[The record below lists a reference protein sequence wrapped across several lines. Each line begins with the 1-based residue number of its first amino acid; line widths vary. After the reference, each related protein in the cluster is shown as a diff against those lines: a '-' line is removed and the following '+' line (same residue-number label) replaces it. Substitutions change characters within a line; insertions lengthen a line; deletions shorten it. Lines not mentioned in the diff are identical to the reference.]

1 MSAKVK
7 SVSFGESSV
16 GQKRPSD
23 GGDIEDAK
31 RAKPLDPDACVLT
44 QFTSEGGE
52 PAGPPVKLPLSLAK
66 SKLQLILNKLLKEE
80 DTVPYSFFV
89 DEREV
94 TKDLNGVLPADFCEE
109 QMVTVVYQA
118 QAVFK
123 VSPVTR
129 CASSLP
135 GHADAVLCAA
145 LSTDG
150 RTAVT
155 GSGDTTV
162 RLWDTDTDTPI
173 NTGREHAD
181 WVLAAAWSPDGEKL
195 ATGCKRG
202 QVSIWD
208 PATGKTLGK
217 SFKLHKKPISTICWE
232 PLHLSTDGRCNRVA
246 TASFDGSIRIWNV
259 NTFTVGIAL
268 SGHTQP
274 VSCLRWSGEGFLY
287 SGSRDTTLKVWRAS
301 DGALCS
307 SLSQPT
313 SMSGHSHWVNT
324 LALNTDYVMRTGH
337 QDPKD
342 LMKVTA
348 APPLPVDQRVAAA
361 KARYSAVLAAAGGV
375 ERLCSGSDDF
385 SLCLWEPHSNKKQV
399 CRMSGHQ
406 QLVNDV
412 KFSPDMRLIASAS
425 FDKSLRLW
433 NGVTGKFMAVLRGHV
448 AAVYC
453 LAWSADSRMLV
464 SGGKDSTLKVWSV
477 KDKGLLLDLPGHAD
491 EVNAVD
497 WSPDGR
503 CVVSGSKDKL
513 VKIWRQ

>member
-1 MSAKVK
+1 MSSGVKK
-7 SVSFGESSV
+7 SVSFGQPSE
-16 GQKRPSD
+16 KRPAEGSD
-23 GGDIEDAK
+23 NADSK
-31 RAKPLDPDACVLT
+31 RKLLDPDMRAKV
-44 QFTSEGGE
+44 QFASEAGE
-52 PAGPPVKLPLSLAK
+52 PAGPPVMLPLSLPRAT
-66 SKLQLILNKLLKEE
+66 LQRILNKLLKE
-80 DTVPYSFFV
+80 DDSVPYSFFV
-89 DEREV
+89 EDREV
-94 TKDLNGVLPADFCEE
+94 TADLNGVLAEDFCEE
-109 QMVTVVYQA
+109 HMVTVVYQA

-135 GHADAVLCAA
+135 GHADAVLCAT
-145 LSTDG
+145 LSGDG
-150 RTAVT
+150 RTAAT

-162 RLWDTDTDTPI
+162 RLWDTLTDTPLS
-173 NTGREHAD
+173 TGREHTD

-195 ATGCKRG
+195 ATGCNRG
-202 QVSIWD
+202 QLTVWE
-208 PATGKTLGK
+208 PGTGKRLGK
-217 SFKLHKKPISTICWE
+217 SLKLHKKPISTICWE
-232 PLHLSTDGRCNRVA
+232 PLHLSTDGHCNRVA
-246 TASFDGSIRIWNV
+246 TASFDGAIRIWNV
-259 NTFTVGIAL
+259 NTFTVGLAL

-274 VSCLRWSGEGFLY
+274 VSCLRWSGSGYLY

-301 DGALCS
+301 DGSLCS

-337 QDPKD
+337 LDPKE
-342 LMKVTA
+342 LMKGGA
-348 APPLPVDQRVAAA
+348 APAPYAERPTLAR
-361 KARYSAVLAAAGGV
+361 ARYDAVLQAAGGV

-385 SLCLWEPHSNKKQV
+385 SLCLWEPHGTKRQTA
-399 CRMSGHQ
+399 RMTGHQ
-406 QLVNDV
+406 QVVNDV

-433 NGVTGKFMAVLRGHV
+433 HGTSGKFIAVLRGHV
-448 AAVYC
+448 ARVYC

-464 SGGKDSTLKVWSV
+464 SGGKDSTLKVWSA
-477 KDKGLLLDLPGHAD
+477 KDKKLLMDLPGHAD